1 MRANGREMN
10 GEREQNKS
18 DKKRWTETVNR
29 CLFSFSP
36 FPVILLVP
44 YRSLVQGY
52 KTKIAYLLSKN
63 NPLTAKDKQEG

>member
-1 MRANGREMN
+1 MWANRLGTN

-18 DKKRWTETVNR
+18 DKKRWTGTVNT
-29 CLFSFSP
+29 CLFSFFP
-36 FPVILLVP
+36 FLVP
-44 YRSLVQGY
+44 YRSLVQGN